1 MKRSVE
7 AQDGQKIETRPTPQ
21 VGGKNGWGG
30 RRHGLESGGGIA
42 PKVSI
47 VLTSKE
53 LEIVDALRKK
63 LVNEGRRNSSLRPKN
78 RQLSFSTVMRLAVM
92 ALAEKYGLDTSQFG
106 QRQAEENERLAREM
120 GTADV
125 DNVGGAGQT
134 TDDCDDDSGP
144 VDLG

>member
-7 AQDGQKIETRPTPQ
+7 AQDGQKIETRPTPR

-30 RRHGLESGGGIA
+30 RRHGLERGGGIA
-42 PKVSI
+42 PIVSI

-92 ALAEKYGLDTSQFG
+92 ALAEKYELDVSQFG
-106 QRQAEENERLAREM
+106 KSQADENERLAREM
-120 GTADV
+120 EMADA
-125 DNVGGAGQT
+125 DGVGGAGQT
-134 TDDCDDDSGP
+134 TDDCDDENGP